1 MVNFKIVLF
10 LFVNAYV
17 FVCVSAAHLAVYD
30 RRNEIQQRE
39 GGAGAAVEGLKA
51 LAAMGA
57 VGGALYAAS
66 LKYNKL
72 KDSIQHPRPRY
83 MHEGSIMLNTPHLL
97 LLPRTLDDMAMPVD
111 SRAVAPERRIS
122 QASAKELSSMFK
134 GIQIASAFTAIPIA
148 LWSAS
153 H

>member
-17 FVCVSAAHLAVYD
+17 FVFVSAAHLVVYD

-39 GGAGAAVEGLKA
+39 GGAGAAIEGLKA

-66 LKYNKL
+66 LKYTKL

-83 MHEGSIMLNTPHLL
+83 MHEGGSTLNTPHLL
-97 LLPRTLDDMAMPVD
+97 LMPRTLDDLAMSVD
-111 SRAVAPERRIS
+111 SRAVAPERRITP
-122 QASAKELSSMFK
+122 ASAKELSSMFK
-134 GIQIASAFTAIPIA
+134 GIQIAAAFTAVPIA